1 MLRSLLIVATPYSP
15 KSQLKSS
22 HRSQLVIDMLK
33 SHSLLHK
40 INAMITTI
48 IRHEYDAVTIEMNII
63 EKPARSRYSQK
74 SRRKLY
80 SQVPLNPGYYN
91 YAIKH
96 KYFYH
101 TKQILYVEK
110 PARSMYSRKLR
121 RKFYSQCTRQN
132 ELCDYTI
139 RHDYY
144 VFTIQNEFYI

>member
-74 SRRKLY
+74 
-80 SQVPLNPGYYN
+80 
-91 YAIKH
+91 
-96 KYFYH
+96 
-101 TKQILYVEK
+101 
-110 PARSMYSRKLR
+110 LR